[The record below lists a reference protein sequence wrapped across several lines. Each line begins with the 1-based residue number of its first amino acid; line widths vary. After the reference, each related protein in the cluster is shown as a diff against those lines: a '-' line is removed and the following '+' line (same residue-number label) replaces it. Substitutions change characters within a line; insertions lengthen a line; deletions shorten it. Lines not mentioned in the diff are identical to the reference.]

1 MRVKWRW
8 NDTRTLSVVVFVG
21 AMSLSYWEPVDLPT
35 VDVRWERSTGEGLR
49 YSRGARSDSGPEVAF
64 VFITSSTC
72 GPSNEPGLPGS
83 VERLKLAAR
92 DYAARLGYGFSA
104 GGVAKDRDVDA
115 GLEHL
120 EGFGAFDEVTAGRG
134 WLNGG
139 ILRFV
144 YGDVPSPAATPQ
156 VLVVERYVE
165 VDEGERAIR
174 TERLVGRRVGVTEIE
189 RWSRAFQVSAGRS
202 FGKGEGRAKE
212 GA

>member
-1 MRVKWRW
+1 MRVKWRC
-8 NDTRTLSVVVFVG
+8 NDTRTLSVIVFVS
-21 AMSLSYWEPVDLPT
+21 AMGLSYWGPVDFPT
-35 VDVRWERSTGEGLR
+35 VDVRWERSTGEGPN
-49 YSRGARSDSGPEVAF
+49 YSRGARSDSGPEVVF

-72 GPSNEPGLPGS
+72 GPSNEPGLQDS
-83 VERLKLAAR
+83 VVRLKLAVR

-104 GGVAKDRDVDA
+104 VGVAKDRDVDA

-120 EGFGAFDEVTAGRG
+120 EGFGTFDEVTAGRG

-144 YGDVPSPAATPQ
+144 YGDVPGPAATPQ

-165 VDEGERAIR
+165 VDGGERLIR
-174 TERLVGRRVGVTEIE
+174 TERLVGRRVGVTEIG
-189 RWSRAFQVSAGRS
+189 RWSRAFKKAAG
-202 FGKGEGRAKE
+202 GVAVKGRAEQK